1 MKVNPAQIPIAGNSG
16 LCVTE
21 LVSNVKPV
29 EKVLVVLKEAF
40 VERNK
45 EVGIKSKRYFCPHC
59 RKSFVVKVETLPSF
73 FGLRFSSKSEKN
85 SSEKRECPHC
95 GGGFSFTGF
104 NPLSVNK

>member
-1 MKVNPAQIPIAGNSG
+1 MNPAQIPIAGNSG

-59 RKSFVVKVETLPSF
+59 RKSFVV
-73 FGLRFSSKSEKN
+73 
-85 SSEKRECPHC
+85 RECPHC